1 MHEKGVNRV
10 DACKMISLMADGYT
24 IAKLLDEYNYV
35 RYTLR
40 KSLDKQGIQMTSII
54 ELLQGLVK
62 YGFYI

>member
-40 KSLDKQGIQMTSII
+40 KSLDEI
-54 ELLQGLVK
+54 
-62 YGFYI
+62 YGR